1 MISLLFQFREFLLYI
16 ARFISSTLSG
26 EEECLVCGGFSN
38 IMPLCRECGTSVFD
52 VKKTLSEK
60 RCSICGKVLVSE
72 EGKCMECRTKP
83 VFNQADG
90 VFPLFGYRLWNK
102 EMLFVWKM
110 MGVRSLSPF
119 FAGKIKE
126 GLEYIEEK
134 VIVPV
139 PPRKGKIAR
148 KGWDQI
154 EDLCGFLE
162 MRYGFTVLRILERKS
177 GTEQKKL
184 DRNQRIETIGKSFVL
199 VPEKKLKKQLRKNG
213 GVMPEVCVLID
224 DILTTGSTAESCAEV
239 LKEGG
244 VKKVKVVSL
253 FTAS

>member
-1 MISLLFQFREFLLYI
+1 MFSLLFEIREFFLLA
-16 ARFISSTLSG
+16 ARFVSQTFSG
-26 EEECLVCGGFSN
+26 GNECIVCGGFSY
-38 IMPLCRECGTSVFD
+38 IMPLCRDCRTSVFD
-52 VKKTLSEK
+52 VKKTLSQK

-72 EGKCMECRTKP
+72 DGKCMECRSKP
-83 VFNQADG
+83 VFRQADE

-102 EMLFVWKM
+102 ELLFVWKM
-110 MGVRSLSPF
+110 MGVRSLSSF
-119 FAGKIKE
+119 FAGKIME
-126 GLEYIEEK
+126 GLNYIEEK

-184 DRNQRIETIGKSFVL
+184 DRHQRIETIGKSFVL
-199 VPEKKLKKQLRKNG
+199 IPEKKLKKQLKKNG
-213 GVMPEVCVLID
+213 GIMPEACVLID

-244 VKKVKVVSL
+244 VKKVKVMSL